1 MQHASPPPCPRGPQK
16 SPPHATAAPRSHVLS
31 HPRLPPLRVCGTQAS
46 FIETNLRDVRVEDV
60 NLSRSYWQGVQTR
73 GMAFVDSWLTDA
85 FLVGVNFDGVNMNG
99 PCRLQGADLG
109 YARFTNAMLQELQLE
124 GAKATG
130 ASFDNSK
137 MNIADFTRALL
148 DGASFRQTILTD
160 ATFHAADINECDFT
174 SAVGVD
180 KASFL
185 NVIGTPIGLVG

>member
-1 MQHASPPPCPRGPQK
+1 MRRARILPTRCR
-16 SPPHATAAPRSHVLS
+16 R
-31 HPRLPPLRVCGTQAS
+31 PRLPPLRLCGTQAS

-60 NLSRSYWQGVQTR
+60 NLSGSYWQGVQTR

-130 ASFDNSK
+130 ASFENSK
-137 MNIADFTRALL
+137 MNVADFTRALL
-148 DGASFRQTILTD
+148 DGASALRSTAASCAL
-160 ATFHAADINECDFT
+160 ATR
-174 SAVGVD
+174 S
-180 KASFL
+180 K
-185 NVIGTPIGLVG
+185 TP